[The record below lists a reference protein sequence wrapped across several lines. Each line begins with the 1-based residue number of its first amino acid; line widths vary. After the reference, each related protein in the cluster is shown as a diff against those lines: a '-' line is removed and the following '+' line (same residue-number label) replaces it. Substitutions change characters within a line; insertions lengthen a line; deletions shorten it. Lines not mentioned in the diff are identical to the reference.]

1 MSRPLFQRKRTWIA
15 VAILAGAALA
25 APHRTGIAAAFARLD
40 WADVET
46 AVRAAGPWAPL
57 ACIAL
62 NALFTVLFLPTTLVC
77 VLVALLFGIAR
88 GLPICLAGLA
98 LGMGG
103 AFLFSRY
110 LARDWIERRIG
121 HTRLFRR
128 LEENIRSEGW
138 KLVFFTRLLPINP
151 YGFLNYAYGL
161 TGLSFGSYLAASTV
175 GVIPNVLALMWT
187 AKAAGKI
194 ARGQLDWRVLAILFA
209 GAGLFAALAWLPKL
223 LRRRGRLVALP
234 DADEPEEDEEMNG

>member
-1 MSRPLFQRKRTWIA
+1 
-15 VAILAGAALA
+15 
-25 APHRTGIAAAFARLD
+25 
-40 WADVET
+40 
-46 AVRAAGPWAPL
+46 
-57 ACIAL
+57 
-62 NALFTVLFLPTTLVC
+62 
-77 VLVALLFGIAR
+77 
-88 GLPICLAGLA
+88 
-98 LGMGG
+98 MGG
-103 AFLFSRY
+103 AFLFSRH

-128 LEENIRSEGW
+128 LEESIRSEGW

-161 TGLSFGSYLAASTV
+161 TGLPFGRYLAASIV

-194 ARGQLDWRVLAILFA
+194 ARGQLDWRVLLVLFS
-209 GAGLFAALAWLPKL
+209 GAGLFAVLAWLPKL

-234 DADEPEEDEEMNG
+234 DADEPEEDEA